1 MASERIELTR
11 NGVTVGWCEMDSTT
25 GAIGFL
31 EIYSEYN
38 YLFRSAMIPGMSYSI
53 AGKDLGVKDEQS

>member
-1 MASERIELTR
+1 MVSERIELTR
-11 NGVTVGWCEMDSTT
+11 NGVTVGWCEMESTT

-38 YLFRSAMIPGMSYSI
+38 HLFRSAMIPGTSYSI
-53 AGKDLGVKDEQS
+53 AGKDLEVQDD